1 MSHIREGDMFE
12 LADEIQQNA
21 VIKVIGVGGGG
32 GNAVQHMVE
41 RQIDGV
47 DFICANTD
55 AQALRNVGARSVIQ
69 LGNGLTKGLGA
80 GANPN
85 VGREAA
91 LEDRERIA
99 EAQLTR
105 STMPLALLFVTPA
118 STSSLESVFMASG
131 KMPVVVGVAV
141 IILAGLGL
149 WWVRTARTLQRL
161 SEEENTLKGT
171 HNA

>member
-1 MSHIREGDMFE
+1 MSHNREGDMFE
-12 LADEIQQNA
+12 LADDLQQNA

-41 RQIDGV
+41 GQIEGV

-91 LEDRERIA
+91 MEDRERIA
-99 EAQLTR
+99 E
-105 STMPLALLFVTPA
+105 
-118 STSSLESVFMASG
+118 SLRGADMVF
-131 KMPVVVGVAV
+131 
-141 IILAGLGL
+141 ITAGMGGG
-149 WWVRTARTLQRL
+149 RC
-161 SEEENTLKGT
+161 S
-171 HNA
+171 